1 MLQFHSQPPIEP
13 TRYAMALL
21 RTPPKGSIQL
31 LVTSD
36 NLLGCW
42 THFYA
47 GRTVPC
53 TGPACEACLA
63 GASSRWHGYLS
74 AIQGKTREHVLFE
87 LTALAAESFA
97 AYRMK
102 HQTLRG
108 CHVTASRV
116 NARPNARVHLVLKPH
131 DLSGVDLPPAANL
144 TAVLCHLWGIPTNE
158 TEIAGDAGQP
168 PEIHHHGTQPPID
181 RGTSRIGIAP
191 STRDPGGNGS

>member
-1 MLQFHSQPPIEP
+1 MLQFHEQPPLEP
-13 TRYAMALL
+13 TRYAMRLV
-21 RTPPKGSIQL
+21 RTPARKALQL

-53 TGPACEACLA
+53 TGDTCEACLA

-74 AIQGKTREHVLFE
+74 AIEGKSREHILFE

-97 AYRMK
+97 AYRLK
-102 HQTLRG
+102 HGTLRG

-116 NARPNARVHLVLKPH
+116 NPRPNARVHLELKPH
-131 DLSGVDLPPAANL
+131 DLSTIDLPPSANL
-144 TAVLCHLWGIPTNE
+144 TAVLCHLWGIPTTE
-158 TEIAGDAGQP
+158 TQTTSGPGPGPHIS
-168 PEIHHHGTQPPID
+168 HKGTQPPID
-181 RGTSRIGIAP
+181 RGNGQTATA
-191 STRDPGGNGS
+191 STAKTTGGN